1 MQTEALLLAAEGEA
15 SNPLLPAIYDI
26 VWSIIPFALVLL
38 LFWRVVLPRLQKTL
52 DERSEAIEGGIA
64 QAENA
69 QAEAKEALEK
79 YNALLADARAEA
91 ASIRD
96 QARSEGTQILQEMKT
111 NAQAEADRIAQ
122 SAQAQIEAERHQA
135 VLSLRKE
142 VGNLALDL
150 ASAVVQERLSED
162 AKAASVVDKLL
173 ADLDKEAKAPATK
186 TPAKKPAAKKAPAK
200 KAPAKK
206 KVVATSV
213 V

>member
-15 SNPLLPAIYDI
+15 TNPLLPAIYDI

-79 YNALLADARAEA
+79 YNALLAEARAEA

-96 QARSEGTQILQEMKT
+96 QARTEGTQILQEMKT
-111 NAQAEADRIAQ
+111 NAQTEADRIAQ

-150 ASAVVQERLSED
+150 ASAVVQERLTED

-173 ADLDKEAKAPATK
+173 ADLDKEAKAPAEK
-186 TPAKKPAAKKAPAK
+186 APAKKSAAKKAPAK
-200 KAPAKK
+200 KA
-206 KVVATSV
+206 TT
-213 V
+213 

>member
-64 QAENA
+64 QAESA

-96 QARSEGTQILQEMKT
+96 QARAEGTQILQEMKT
-111 NAQAEADRIAQ
+111 SAQAEADRIAEN
-122 SAQAQIEAERHQA
+122 AQAQIEAERHQA

-173 ADLDKEAKAPATK
+173 ADLDKEASAPATK
-186 TPAKKPAAKKAPAK
+186 APAKKPAAKKTPAK
-200 KAPAKK
+200 KATK
-206 KVVATSV
+206 
-213 V
+213 

>member
-15 SNPLLPAIYDI
+15 TNPLLPAIYDI

-79 YNALLADARAEA
+79 YNALLAEARAEA

-96 QARSEGTQILQEMKT
+96 QARTEGTQILQEMKT
-111 NAQAEADRIAQ
+111 NAQTEADRIAQ

-150 ASAVVQERLSED
+150 ASAVVQERLTED

-173 ADLDKEAKAPATK
+173 ADLDKEAKAPAKK

-200 KAPAKK
+200 KATK
-206 KVVATSV
+206 
-213 V
+213 

>member
-15 SNPLLPAIYDI
+15 TNPLLPAIYDI

-79 YNALLADARAEA
+79 YNALLAEARAEA

-96 QARSEGTQILQEMKT
+96 QARSEGAQILQEMKT
-111 NAQAEADRIAQ
+111 NAQSEADRVAQ

-150 ASAVVQERLSED
+150 ASAVVQERLTED

-173 ADLDKEAKAPATK
+173 ADLDKEAKAPA
-186 TPAKKPAAKKAPAK
+186 KKAPAK
-200 KAPAKK
+200 KATK
-206 KVVATSV
+206 
-213 V
+213 

>member
-64 QAENA
+64 QAESA

-96 QARSEGTQILQEMKT
+96 QARAEGTQILQEMKT
-111 NAQAEADRIAQ
+111 SAQAEADRIAEN
-122 SAQAQIEAERHQA
+122 AQAQIEAEHHQA

-173 ADLDKEAKAPATK
+173 ADLDKEAS
-186 TPAKKPAAKKAPAK
+186 APAK

-206 KVVATSV
+206 PAAKKTPAKKATK
-213 V
+213 

>member
-15 SNPLLPAIYDI
+15 TNPLLPAIYDI

-200 KAPAKK
+200 KATK
-206 KVVATSV
+206 
-213 V
+213 

>member
-64 QAENA
+64 QAESV

-96 QARSEGTQILQEMKT
+96 QARAEGTQILQEMK
-111 NAQAEADRIAQ
+111 NSAQAEADRIAEN
-122 SAQAQIEAERHQA
+122 AQAQIEAERHQA

-173 ADLDKEAKAPATK
+173 ADLDKEAS
-186 TPAKKPAAKKAPAK
+186 APAK

-206 KVVATSV
+206 PGAKKTPAKKATK
-213 V
+213 

>member
-15 SNPLLPAIYDI
+15 TNPLLPAIYDI

-79 YNALLADARAEA
+79 YNALLAEARAEA

-96 QARSEGTQILQEMKT
+96 QARTEGTQILQELKT
-111 NAQAEADRIAQ
+111 NAQTEADRIAQ

-150 ASAVVQERLSED
+150 ASAVVQERLTED

-173 ADLDKEAKAPATK
+173 ADLDREAKAPAK
-186 TPAKKPAAKKAPAK
+186 KAPAKKPAAKKAPAK
-200 KAPAKK
+200 KATK
-206 KVVATSV
+206 
-213 V
+213 

>member
-1 MQTEALLLAAEGEA
+1 MMQTEALLLAAEGEA

-64 QAENA
+64 QAESA

-96 QARSEGTQILQEMKT
+96 QARAEGTQILQEVKT
-111 NAQAEADRIAQ
+111 SAQAEADRIAEN
-122 SAQAQIEAERHQA
+122 AQAQIEAERHQA

-173 ADLDKEAKAPATK
+173 ADLDKEAS
-186 TPAKKPAAKKAPAK
+186 APAK

-206 KVVATSV
+206 PAAKKTPAKKATT
-213 V
+213 

>member
-15 SNPLLPAIYDI
+15 TNPLLPAIYDI

-79 YNALLADARAEA
+79 YNALLAEARAEA

-96 QARSEGTQILQEMKT
+96 QARTEGTQILQEMKT
-111 NAQAEADRIAQ
+111 NAQTEADRIAQ

-150 ASAVVQERLSED
+150 ASAVVQERLTED

-173 ADLDKEAKAPATK
+173 ADLDKEAKAPAK
-186 TPAKKPAAKKAPAK
+186 KAPANKSAAKKAPAK
-200 KAPAKK
+200 KA
-206 KVVATSV
+206 TT
-213 V
+213 

>member
-15 SNPLLPAIYDI
+15 SNPLHPAIYDI

-64 QAENA
+64 QAESA

-96 QARSEGTQILQEMKT
+96 QARAEGTQILQEMKT
-111 NAQAEADRIAQ
+111 SAQAEADRIAEN
-122 SAQAQIEAERHQA
+122 AQAQIEAERHQA

-173 ADLDKEAKAPATK
+173 ADLDKEAS
-186 TPAKKPAAKKAPAK
+186 APAK

-206 KVVATSV
+206 PVAKKTPAKKATK
-213 V
+213 

>member
-15 SNPLLPAIYDI
+15 TNPLLPAIYDI

-79 YNALLADARAEA
+79 YNALLAEARAEA

-96 QARSEGTQILQEMKT
+96 QARTEGTQILQEMKT
-111 NAQAEADRIAQ
+111 NAQTEADRIAQ

-173 ADLDKEAKAPATK
+173 ADLDKEAKAPA
-186 TPAKKPAAKKAPAK
+186 KKATAKKAPGK
-200 KAPAKK
+200 KATK
-206 KVVATSV
+206 
-213 V
+213 

>member
-64 QAENA
+64 QAESA

-96 QARSEGTQILQEMKT
+96 QARAEGTQILQEMKT
-111 NAQAEADRIAQ
+111 SAQAEADRIAEN
-122 SAQAQIEAERHQA
+122 AQAQIEAERHQA

-173 ADLDKEAKAPATK
+173 ADPDKEAA
-186 TPAKKPAAKKAPAK
+186 APAK

-206 KVVATSV
+206 PVAKKTPAKKATK
-213 V
+213 

>member
-64 QAENA
+64 QAESA

-96 QARSEGTQILQEMKT
+96 QARAEGTQILQEMKT
-111 NAQAEADRIAQ
+111 SAQAEADRIAEN
-122 SAQAQIEAERHQA
+122 AQAQIEAERHQA

-173 ADLDKEAKAPATK
+173 ADLDKEAS
-186 TPAKKPAAKKAPAK
+186 APAK

-206 KVVATSV
+206 TPAKKAPAKKATT
-213 V
+213 

>member
-173 ADLDKEAKAPATK
+173 ADLDKEAKAPTAK
-186 TPAKKPAAKKAPAK
+186 APAKKPAAKKAPAK
-200 KAPAKK
+200 KATK
-206 KVVATSV
+206 
-213 V
+213 

>member
-64 QAENA
+64 QAESA

-96 QARSEGTQILQEMKT
+96 QARAEGSQILQEMKT
-111 NAQAEADRIAQ
+111 SAQAEADRIAEN
-122 SAQAQIEAERHQA
+122 AQAQIEAERHQA

-173 ADLDKEAKAPATK
+173 ADLDKEAS
-186 TPAKKPAAKKAPAK
+186 APAK

-206 KVVATSV
+206 PAAKKTPAKKATK
-213 V
+213 

>member
-15 SNPLLPAIYDI
+15 TNPLLPAIYDI

-52 DERSEAIEGGIA
+52 DERSAAIEGGIA

-69 QAEAKEALEK
+69 QAEAKEALDK
-79 YNALLADARAEA
+79 YNALLAEARAEA

-96 QARSEGTQILQEMKT
+96 QARAEGSQILQEMKT
-111 NAQAEADRIAQ
+111 SAQAEADRIAQ

-135 VLSLRKE
+135 VVSLRKE

-162 AKAASVVDKLL
+162 AKAASVIDKLL
-173 ADLDKEAKAPATK
+173 ADLDKEAKAPA
-186 TPAKKPAAKKAPAK
+186 KKPAAKKAPAK
-200 KAPAKK
+200 KAAK
-206 KVVATSV
+206 
-213 V
+213 

>member
-64 QAENA
+64 QAESA

-96 QARSEGTQILQEMKT
+96 QARVEGTQILQEMKT
-111 NAQAEADRIAQ
+111 SAQAEADRIAEN
-122 SAQAQIEAERHQA
+122 AQAQIEAERHQA

-173 ADLDKEAKAPATK
+173 ADLDKEAS
-186 TPAKKPAAKKAPAK
+186 APAK

-206 KVVATSV
+206 PAVKKTPAKKATK
-213 V
+213 

>member
-64 QAENA
+64 QAESA

-96 QARSEGTQILQEMKT
+96 QARAEGTQILQEMKT
-111 NAQAEADRIAQ
+111 SAQAEADRIAEN
-122 SAQAQIEAERHQA
+122 AQAQIEAERHQA

-173 ADLDKEAKAPATK
+173 ADLDKEAS
-186 TPAKKPAAKKAPAK
+186 APAK

-206 KVVATSV
+206 PVAKKTPAKKATK
-213 V
+213 

>member
-1 MQTEALLLAAEGEA
+1 MHTEALLLAAEGEA
-15 SNPLLPAIYDI
+15 TNPLLPAIYDI

-52 DERSEAIEGGIA
+52 DERSAAIEGGIA
-64 QAENA
+64 QAETA
-69 QAEAKEALEK
+69 QAEAKEALDK
-79 YNALLADARAEA
+79 YNKLLADARAEA
-91 ASIRD
+91 AEIRD
-96 QARSEGTQILQEMKT
+96 QARGEGAKILQEMKT
-111 NAQAEADRIAQ
+111 SAQAEADRIAQ

-135 VLSLRKE
+135 VVSLRKE

-173 ADLDKEAKAPATK
+173 ADLDKEVSAP
-186 TPAKKPAAKKAPAK
+186 AKKAPAK

-206 KVVATSV
+206 ATT
-213 V
+213 

>member
-1 MQTEALLLAAEGEA
+1 MMQTEALLLAAEGEA

-64 QAENA
+64 QAESA

-96 QARSEGTQILQEMKT
+96 QARVEGTQILQEMKT
-111 NAQAEADRIAQ
+111 SAQAEADRIAEN
-122 SAQAQIEAERHQA
+122 AQAQIEAERHQA

-173 ADLDKEAKAPATK
+173 ADLDKEAS
-186 TPAKKPAAKKAPAK
+186 APAK

-206 KVVATSV
+206 TPAKKAPAKKATT
-213 V
+213 

>member
-200 KAPAKK
+200 KATK
-206 KVVATSV
+206 
-213 V
+213 

>member
-1 MQTEALLLAAEGEA
+1 MMQTEALLLAAEGEA

-64 QAENA
+64 QAESA

-96 QARSEGTQILQEMKT
+96 QARAEGTQILQEMKT
-111 NAQAEADRIAQ
+111 SAQAEADRIAEN
-122 SAQAQIEAERHQA
+122 AQAQIEAERHQA

-173 ADLDKEAKAPATK
+173 ADLDKEAS
-186 TPAKKPAAKKAPAK
+186 APAK

-206 KVVATSV
+206 TPAKKAPAKKATK
-213 V
+213 

>member
-15 SNPLLPAIYDI
+15 TNPLLPAIYDI

-173 ADLDKEAKAPATK
+173 ADLDKEAKAPA
-186 TPAKKPAAKKAPAK
+186 KKPAAKKAPAK
-200 KAPAKK
+200 KATK
-206 KVVATSV
+206 
-213 V
+213 

>member
-15 SNPLLPAIYDI
+15 TNPLLPAIYDI

-79 YNALLADARAEA
+79 YNALLAEARAEA

-96 QARSEGTQILQEMKT
+96 QARTEGTQILQEMKT
-111 NAQAEADRIAQ
+111 NAQTEADRIAQ

-150 ASAVVQERLSED
+150 ASAVVQERLTED

-173 ADLDKEAKAPATK
+173 ADLDKEAKAPA
-186 TPAKKPAAKKAPAK
+186 KKAPAK
-200 KAPAKK
+200 KATK
-206 KVVATSV
+206 
-213 V
+213 

>member
-1 MQTEALLLAAEGEA
+1 MMQTEALLLAAEGDA

-173 ADLDKEAKAPATK
+173 ADLDKEAKAPAAK
-186 TPAKKPAAKKAPAK
+186 APAKKPAAKKAPAK
-200 KAPAKK
+200 KATK
-206 KVVATSV
+206 
-213 V
+213 

>member
-1 MQTEALLLAAEGEA
+1 MQTEALLLAAEVEA
-15 SNPLLPAIYDI
+15 TNPLLPAIYDI

-79 YNALLADARAEA
+79 YNALLAEARAEA

-96 QARSEGTQILQEMKT
+96 QARTEGTQILQEMKT
-111 NAQAEADRIAQ
+111 NAQTEADRIAQ

-150 ASAVVQERLSED
+150 ASAVVQERLTED

-173 ADLDKEAKAPATK
+173 ADLDKEAKAPAK
-186 TPAKKPAAKKAPAK
+186 KAPAKKSAAKKAPAK
-200 KAPAKK
+200 KA
-206 KVVATSV
+206 TT
-213 V
+213 